1 MSITDGYM
9 ARRIKPTVLYNNKDI
24 SEDIT
29 PYLKSISYTDN
40 MGGEAD
46 DLQIT
51 LEDREGL
58 WSGDWLPDK
67 GAELNCSWTVMNWGS
82 LTSGEQKLNLGI
94 FELDE
99 ISCSFNPSE
108 VQIKAVS
115 VPNNTTLRGEEHTR
129 SWEKATLKKIA
140 QDIADGSKMTLVY
153 DSEENPQL
161 DRTEQTSQSDLSFL
175 FKLCSDNGMAV
186 KVTSKQIVIF
196 DEIKYESEKP
206 TITIVKPGTDYT
218 TEDNMT
224 YISNVSSVSFSS
236 KLRDVYKACHVK
248 YRATQ
253 KKAYIEATFTDPN
266 KKEGKTL
273 EIKEEVKSV
282 AEAQK
287 LAKRK
292 LREKNSEEVTGSI
305 SLLGN
310 FGLLAT
316 TVVIILG
323 FGKFDGKYIIKRAQH
338 DVGSGYTCSIDVR
351 RCLNGY

>member
-1 MSITDGYM
+1 MSITDSYM
-9 ARRIKPTVLYNNKDI
+9 ARRVKPMVLYNNKDI
-24 SEDIT
+24 SADIT
-29 PYLKSISYTDN
+29 KYLKSISYTDN

-67 GAELNCSWTVMNWGS
+67 GAELSCSWTVKNWGS
-82 LTSGEQKLNLGI
+82 LTSGEQILNLGV

-99 ISCSFNPSE
+99 ISCSFSPSE

-140 QDIADGSKMTLVY
+140 QDIADGAKITLVY

-175 FKLCSDNGMAV
+175 LKLCSDNGLAV
-186 KVTSKQIVIF
+186 KVTGKQIVVF
-196 DEIKYESEKP
+196 DEIKYEAAAA
-206 TITIVKPGTDYT
+206 TITIVKPGTSYT
-218 TEDNMT
+218 PEKNMVYIDNIT
-224 YISNVSSVSFSS
+224 SVRFSS

-248 YRATQ
+248 YRASQ
-253 KKAYIEATFTDPN
+253 KKEYVEATFTDPN
-266 KKEGKTL
+266 KKDGKTL

-287 LAKRK
+287 LAKRR
-292 LREKNSEEVTGSI
+292 LREKNSEEITGSI
-305 SLLGN
+305 GMYGN
-310 FGLLAT
+310 FGMLAT
-316 TVVIILG
+316 TTVNLLG
-323 FGKFDGKYIIKRAQH
+323 FGKFDGKYIVTRAQH
-338 DVGSGYTCSIDVR
+338 DIGSGYTCSIDVR
-351 RCLNGY
+351 RCLDGY